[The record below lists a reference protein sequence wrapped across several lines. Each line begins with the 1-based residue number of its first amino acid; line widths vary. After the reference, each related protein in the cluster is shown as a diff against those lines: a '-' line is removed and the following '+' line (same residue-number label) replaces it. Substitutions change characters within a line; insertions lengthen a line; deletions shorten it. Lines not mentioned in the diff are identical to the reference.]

1 MPNTRCCKI
10 KHGIL
15 AMLLL
20 LPWSFSAQTAQV
32 RSIGGS
38 GNDEFRA
45 AVVLSDGYFF
55 IGSTATPDWLNT
67 SKSYL
72 VKLDEALNLVDSKN
86 TIDINNPGTE
96 RGVDVLLNA
105 AGEIFVLAQASNG
118 DQGGYDALLAKYT
131 NTEGGGFEQEWF
143 TYIGSEAWDI
153 PQSLFM
159 LDDELYLAGTTYRS
173 GAEIGNRWLCKLDG
187 EGLVQE
193 EWVFP
198 SDEREFLS
206 DAFAYDGQV
215 YMAFE
220 RGAGGA
226 SDVVLQAFDN
236 NMTFLWEWSELAL
249 DEVHFQP
256 KNIDVDEI
264 NSVGLVYTRFNDPD
278 FGNETVLLRLE
289 TDGLEIGRY
298 QIELSG
304 NQEAACFE
312 WALDVGMH
320 VANTDESFG
329 AGGSG
334 IYIERRINEG
344 SWNNAHVFGGE
355 NNEWA
360 YDIIED
366 SEGRFVIC
374 GWTESY
380 GINSKDA
387 YVLRIPD
394 TFVASEYTFE
404 TEEFLDNSL
413 LVGLNETQEEL
424 LLLHPNPAQDQIN
437 ISPKLQ
443 GEKYWITDLQGRTL
457 KEGVL
462 TGSSIDLE
470 DLPNAVYLL
479 RISSQFNTYQSR
491 IVVQR

>member
-1 MPNTRCCKI
+1 
-10 KHGIL
+10 
-15 AMLLL
+15 MLLF

-45 AVVLSDGYFF
+45 AVELSDGYFF
-55 IGSTATPDWLNT
+55 VGSTATPDWLNT

-72 VKLDEALNLVDSKN
+72 VKLDEGLNLVDSKN
-86 TIDINNPGTE
+86 TIDISNPGTE

-118 DQGGYDALLAKYT
+118 DQGGYDALLAKYS
-131 NTEGGGFEQEWF
+131 NTEDGEFEQEWF

-173 GAEIGNRWLCKLDG
+173 GAEIGNRWLCKLDS

-193 EWVFP
+193 EWVF
-198 SDEREFLS
+198 SSNEREFLS
-206 DAFAYDGQV
+206 DAFAYDNQL

-220 RGAGGA
+220 RGTTGQT
-226 SDVVLQAFDN
+226 DVVLQAFDSN
-236 NMTFLWEWSELAL
+236 FNMLWEWSEGAF
-249 DEVHFQP
+249 DEVYFQP
-256 KNIDVDEI
+256 KNIDVDDT
-264 NSVGLVYTRFNDPD
+264 NGVGMTYTRFNDPN
-278 FGNETVLLRLE
+278 FGDETSFLRI
-289 TDGLEIGRY
+289 DPSGLMLGVY
-298 QIELSG
+298 QIELSA

-312 WALDVGMH
+312 WALDVAMN
-320 VANTDESFG
+320 VANTDNAFG
-329 AGGSG
+329 LGGSG
-334 IYIERRINEG
+334 IYIERRINNG
-344 SWNNAHVFGGE
+344 DWNNAHVFGGE

-366 SEGRFVIC
+366 SEGRFVVC

-424 LLLHPNPAQDQIN
+424 FVLHPNPAQNRIN

-457 KEGVL
+457 KEGEL
-462 TGSSIDLE
+462 RESTIDVHE
-470 DLPNAVYLL
+470 LPCAIYLL
-479 RISSQFNTYQSR
+479 HVSSPFSVHQSR
-491 IVVQR
+491 IVIQR